1 MTSRSTFPAPAVPR
15 QAPDTRQPHFLCCL
29 AAMLGAAALL
39 ILIGRYTELDLTLA
53 NRYYDAVAA
62 TFPAV
67 NAAEIPALPH
77 FA

>member
-1 MTSRSTFPAPAVPR
+1 
-15 QAPDTRQPHFLCCL
+15 
-29 AAMLGAAALL
+29 MLGAAALL